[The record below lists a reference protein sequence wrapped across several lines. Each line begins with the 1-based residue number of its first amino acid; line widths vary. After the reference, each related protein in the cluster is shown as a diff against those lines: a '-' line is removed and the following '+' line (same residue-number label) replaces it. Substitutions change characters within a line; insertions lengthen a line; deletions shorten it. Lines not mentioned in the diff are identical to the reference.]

1 MTMLP
6 FFTSKNQ
13 ELLTRKATPTSP
25 ICLSGWQGR
34 KRTCM
39 LVKEEA
45 GWDDSEI

>member
-1 MTMLP
+1 MTVLP
-6 FFTSKNQ
+6 IFTSKDR
-13 ELLTRKATPTSP
+13 ELLKMKAMLSSP
-25 ICLSGWQGR
+25 ICLSGWQRR